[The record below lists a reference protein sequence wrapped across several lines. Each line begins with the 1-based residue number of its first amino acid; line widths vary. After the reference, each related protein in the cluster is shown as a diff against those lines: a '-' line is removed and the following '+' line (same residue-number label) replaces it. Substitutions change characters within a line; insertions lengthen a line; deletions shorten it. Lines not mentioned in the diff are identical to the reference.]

1 MDECDESELQS
12 KFADRSVN
20 PTVQDVSH
28 LNQQW
33 RCFQYGTNDN
43 GEDVF
48 SVLQADVEVYNE
60 KWGPQGGKVAF
71 QMFDTKANND
81 TVEEICDPLTHKKKT
96 GKRKNCQPL
105 IIAACTPWMAR
116 VHQSI
121 SNLRS

>member
-33 RCFQYGTNDN
+33 RCSQYGASHN

-48 SVLQADVEVYNE
+48 SALQAEVEVYNE
-60 KWGPQGGKVAF
+60 KWGPQGGKVPF
-71 QMFDTKANND
+71 QMFDTKANSD
-81 TVEEICDPLTHKKKT
+81 TDEEICDPPPT
-96 GKRKNCQPL
+96 KRKQAKEKTVSTL
-105 IIAACTPWMAR
+105 
-116 VHQSI
+116 S
-121 SNLRS
+121 L